1 MLPFLLLVTKHTKR
15 VKPVIAV
22 IAGWMLFMHFVDMH
36 WLVMPANGGQEFG
49 IKLLDITTMVGI
61 GGLFLAAFGF
71 FLTRAKLVPARDPR
85 LIESITF
92 ENF

>member
-1 MLPFLLLVTKHTKR
+1 
-15 VKPVIAV
+15 
-22 IAGWMLFMHFVDMH
+22 MHFVDMH
-36 WLVMPANGGQEFG
+36 WLVMPAYQEKEFG
-49 IKLLDITTMVGI
+49 FTAMDFTTMLGV

-85 LIESITF
+85 LIESIGF